1 MARTS
6 PDRYLARVLSRTGRK
21 PVGVA
26 FAAGDR
32 HVVTCAHV
40 INTALGVDERS
51 TDDPSGA
58 WVEVEFPFAADSGSR
73 VTRMAAVVRWMPRGG
88 LPFDETDVAGLELE
102 ADLPPGV
109 EPATL
114 AADDGPCGERRVGA
128 WGPNRDGGAART
140 GNVAGTLAGAYDAAR
155 LQVDVDL
162 RGSFRVQ
169 HGYSGGPVWDQGT
182 GQVVGIVQAV
192 PTSSRADDVYVV
204 SAATLVR
211 AWPEVLY
218 RPPPNPYRGLSAF
231 TEADAPFF
239 FGRDDFVTEL
249 ADAVEEHPLILVA
262 GRSGVGKSSAVAAGL
277 VPRLRERDSWAV
289 GSCRPG
295 DDPMTRLI
303 GAVAEAAGTRL
314 PYPIQVLQAWH
325 DRLAEGGLAGVARQ
339 VGVATGTARTLLIID
354 QFEQVFTECG
364 PDERAA
370 LFGVLNRLVAE
381 RPRAV
386 RVAVSMRADF
396 HWLLTEAPA
405 PLGPYAKTH
414 WHQLRPM
421 TADELHLAVVGP
433 ARVAGGVAFDDGLA
447 EQICE
452 EFEGRPAELPLL
464 EFTLTRLWELQRG
477 RRLTLRSYREL
488 GGVGSTLARYAEE
501 RFAALTSAQ
510 QEATRRIFTELLQ
523 PDDHELARQIRRIDL
538 RPDDWPT
545 VELLR
550 DARLLAVT
558 TAAGGDQ
565 IVEVAHEALLRGWRR
580 LADWAALSRD
590 FRVWK
595 AGVIADRQ
603 RWESN
608 DREDDQL
615 LRGSALAT
623 AVEMVAGHAADS
635 AGVAEYVALSR
646 RNADRERA
654 ERGNL
659 LFRVAAPRLARESE
673 SALRTDVHAA
683 LALGVC
689 SLQSAPTAEG
699 ERAVRRALALAA
711 TIRTRLPHEG
721 AVRSAAFSPDGRRVA
736 TAGLDHTAR
745 VHDAVSGEVLTWLD
759 VNGPLQAIVFGPDG
773 TTVATADADGSGR
786 VWRVPSGA
794 ELAWLEHKG
803 PVYGVAFSP
812 DGHRFV
818 TAADDGS
825 AQVLGGGV
833 LRLDHGGGP
842 VWSVAFSPD
851 GGTVATAGEDGT
863 ARLWDAWSA
872 EELARLDHGGRVWS
886 LAFSPD
892 GTRLATAAETGSV
905 WVWTTGSD
913 AEPTRLDHG
922 GPVYS
927 VTFDPGGGRVATAC
941 ADGVARVWDPSTGS
955 ELARMDHGDWVWR
968 AAFSPDGGRVV
979 SAAVNGSARVWDART
994 GREQARVDHG
1004 GWVWSAAF
1012 SPCGDRVVSASE
1024 DGAAWV
1030 WDARAG
1036 AELARVDHDGGAR
1049 LVAFAP
1055 DGDRVASAGD
1065 DGTVRVWDAATG
1077 AELVRLP
1084 HAGEVNCVV
1093 FGPARLATASGDG
1106 TARVWDADIEV
1117 LRLPHDGPV
1126 NWVAFAPDGAGL
1138 ATASSDGTARIWDA
1152 GTEVLRLTHD
1162 GAVNWVAFAPD
1173 GARLATA
1180 SGDGTARVWEAG
1192 TEILRLAH
1200 DGVVWTVVFSPDG
1213 DLLASASGDGTAR
1226 LWDARS
1232 GAERARLVHDV
1243 LVRSVVF
1250 SPDGDLL
1257 ASVDDAGCVRVW
1269 DADSAAEVS
1278 RLVHD
1283 GEVNWAAFAPD
1294 GSRLATACRD
1304 GSVRIWDPASGEELA
1319 ELPHDDAVWS
1329 VAFSPDGSRLA
1340 SASGDGSARVW
1351 ALGSEEL
1358 IAQALGRL
1366 AKNLTEGEWQHHLGP
1381 DVPYRRLREDLP

>member
-6 PDRYLARVLSRTGRK
+6 PDRYLARILSRATRQ

-40 INTALGVDERS
+40 VNTALGADER
-51 TDDPSGA
+51 TADDPSGA

-73 VTRMAAVVRWMPRGG
+73 VTRMAAVVRWMPRDG

-128 WGPNRDGGAART
+128 WGPNRDGGPARA

-155 LQVDVDL
+155 LQVDADL

-169 HGYSGGPVWDQGT
+169 SGYSGGPVWDQGT

-192 PTSSRADDVYVV
+192 PTSTRADDVYVI

-239 FGRDDFVTEL
+239 FGRADVVTEL
-249 ADAVEEHPLILVA
+249 AAAVEEQPLILVA

-277 VPRLRERDSWAV
+277 VPRLREQGSWAV

-303 GAVAEAAGTRL
+303 GAVAEAAGTGL

-325 DRLAEGGLAGVARQ
+325 DRLAEGGLTGVARS
-339 VGVATGTARTLLIID
+339 VCVATGATRLLLIID

-364 PDERAA
+364 PDQRAV
-370 LFGVLNRLVAE
+370 LFDLLNRLLAE

-386 RVAVSMRADF
+386 RVAVSLRADF
-396 HWLLTEAPA
+396 HWLLTEAPE
-405 PLGPYAKTH
+405 PLGSYAKDH
-414 WHQLRPM
+414 WHHLRPM
-421 TADELHLAVVGP
+421 SADDLHLAVVGP
-433 ARVAGGVAFDDGLA
+433 ARVAGDVAFDAGLA
-447 EQICE
+447 EQICDD
-452 EFEGRPAELPLL
+452 FTGRPNELPLL

-488 GGVGSTLARYAEE
+488 GGVHSTLARYAEE
-501 RFAALTSAQ
+501 RFAALTPAQ
-510 QEATRRIFTELLQ
+510 QEATRRVFTELLQ
-523 PDDHELARQIRRIDL
+523 PGDHEIARQIRRVDL
-538 RPDDWPT
+538 RSDDWPT
-545 VELLR
+545 AELLR
-550 DARLLAVT
+550 DARLLAIT
-558 TAAGGDQ
+558 TTAGGDQ

-580 LADWAALSRD
+580 LASWAALSQD
-590 FRVWK
+590 FRSWK
-595 AGVIADRQ
+595 AGVIADRR
-603 RWESN
+603 RWEDN

-615 LRGSALAT
+615 LRGSALAKALDMMET
-623 AVEMVAGHAADS
+623 HAADS
-635 AGVAEYVALSR
+635 AGVAEYVTLSR
-646 RNADRERA
+646 LNADRERA

-659 LFRVAAPRLARESE
+659 LVRVAAPRLARESE
-673 SALRTDVHAA
+673 SALRGDVHSA

-699 ERAVRRALALAA
+699 ERAVRRALTLAA
-711 TIRTRLPHEG
+711 TVRTRLPHKG
-721 AVRSAAFSPDGRRVA
+721 AVRSAAFSPDGRWVA
-736 TAGLDHTAR
+736 TAGLDRTALVR
-745 VHDAVSGEVLTWLD
+745 DAVSGEVLTWLD
-759 VNGPLQAIVFGPDG
+759 VNGPLQAVVFGPDG

-794 ELAWLEHKG
+794 EVAWLDHKG
-803 PVYGVAFSP
+803 PVYAVAFSP
-812 DGHRFV
+812 DGHRLA
-818 TAADDGS
+818 TAGDDGS

-833 LRLDHGGGP
+833 FRLHHGGGP

-851 GGTVATAGEDGT
+851 GGTVATAGEDGS
-863 ARLWDAWSA
+863 ARLWNADS
-872 EELARLDHGGRVWS
+872 ETELARLDHGSRVWS

-892 GTRLATAAETGSV
+892 GSRLATAAEAGSA
-905 WVWTTGSD
+905 WIWTPGAD
-913 AEPTRLDHG
+913 AEPVRLDHG

-927 VTFDPGGGRVATAC
+927 VTFDPEGRRVATAC
-941 ADGVARVWDPSTGS
+941 ADGVARVWDASTGT
-955 ELARMDHGDWVWR
+955 ELARVEHGDWVWR

-979 SAAVNGSARVWDART
+979 SAGVNGSVRVWDAST

-1004 GWVWSAAF
+1004 GWVWSAVF

-1036 AELARVDHDGGAR
+1036 AELTRVDHDGGVR

-1065 DGTVRVWDAATG
+1065 DGTIRVCDPATG
-1077 AELVRLP
+1077 REQ
-1084 HAGEVNCVV
+1084 
-1093 FGPARLATASGDG
+1093 
-1106 TARVWDADIEV
+1106 
-1117 LRLPHDGPV
+1117 
-1126 NWVAFAPDGAGL
+1126 
-1138 ATASSDGTARIWDA
+1138 
-1152 GTEVLRLTHD
+1152 
-1162 GAVNWVAFAPD
+1162 
-1173 GARLATA
+1173 
-1180 SGDGTARVWEAG
+1180 
-1192 TEILRLAH
+1192 
-1200 DGVVWTVVFSPDG
+1200 
-1213 DLLASASGDGTAR
+1213 
-1226 LWDARS
+1226 ARS
-1232 GAERARLVHDV
+1232 SH
-1243 LVRSVVF
+1243 
-1250 SPDGDLL
+1250 P
-1257 ASVDDAGCVRVW
+1257 
-1269 DADSAAEVS
+1269 
-1278 RLVHD
+1278 
-1283 GEVNWAAFAPD
+1283 GEVNW
-1294 GSRLATACRD
+1294 L
-1304 GSVRIWDPASGEELA
+1304 
-1319 ELPHDDAVWS
+1319 
-1329 VAFSPDGSRLA
+1329 AFSPDG
-1340 SASGDGSARVW
+1340 
-1351 ALGSEEL
+1351 
-1358 IAQALGRL
+1358 AQVATAGR
-1366 AKNLTEGEWQHHLGP
+1366 
-1381 DVPYRRLREDLP
+1381 D